1 MPKKLPKKL
10 ERENNMPDHI
20 AVLLAEAIE
29 ALNVLP
35 HQWYIDGTFGRGG
48 HTGEVLKHKGKV
60 IAFDI
65 DHEAIAFGQQHFALE
80 IAEGQLILVR
90 ENFDRLQQVIEK
102 LTQDQKIDH
111 ISGIL
116 FDFGT
121 SSDQL
126 KDDQRGFSF
135 EGNAELDMRMDD
147 RLGVKAKDL
156 LAILP
161 EKQLAQLFIEFGG
174 EHEAKSIA
182 RAIVRQREQQPI
194 QTTWELTDII
204 SRAKR
209 EKRGHLHPATKVFQA
224 LRIAVNSELDVI
236 SVVLPQAYRVLKEE
250 GRIVTISFHEGED
263 RIVKQQFKEWE
274 KNGRGINL
282 TKDIVVASQEE
293 IDRNPRSRSA
303 KLRVF
308 QKKTHE

>member
-1 MPKKLPKKL
+1 
-10 ERENNMPDHI
+10 MPDHI
-20 AVLLAEAIE
+20 AVLLTEAID
-29 ALNVLP
+29 ALQVQAN
-35 HQWYIDGTFGRGG
+35 HWYIDGTFGRGG
-48 HTGEVLKHKGKV
+48 HTSEILQRNGKV

-65 DHEAIAFGQQHFALE
+65 DHEAVAFGQQHFAQE
-80 IAEGQLILVR
+80 IAEGQLILLR

-102 LTQDQKIDH
+102 LIADKKVDV

-126 KDDQRGFSF
+126 KDAQRGFSF
-135 EGNAELDMRMDD
+135 EGDAELDMRMDD

-161 EKQLAQLFIEFGG
+161 EKQLAQLFIDFGG

-182 RAIVRQREQQPI
+182 RAIVRQREKQPI
-194 QTTWELTDII
+194 QTTWELTDLI

-236 SVVLPQAYRVLKEE
+236 TVVLPQAYRDLGE
-250 GRIVTISFHEGED
+250 GSNIVTISFHEGED

-293 IDRNPRSRSA
+293 IDRNPRARSA

-308 QKKTHE
+308 KKNTHE